1 MIKARNHEM
10 KLGSL
15 IQKEYI
21 ITGDKYQTTM
31 EAVDAIMDL
40 FDKKE
45 KFPVS
50 ADKIKEIVLDREKLG
65 GTVLPP
71 GIAIPHGRLENYQDI
86 LIGMWVPSK
95 ALETDQGVVKI
106 LIFFLTSKAG
116 SSLYLP
122 VLSALGKYF
131 SQDEFLDSLMGR
143 TSAQIHE
150 ILNTMQIKKEV
161 TIEDIMDPD
170 PISCTPQTT
179 LGQLS
184 DLLYQKNLSYL
195 PVLDSNNIQ
204 IGEVTIKD
212 LLSKGIPDYVKRLGD
227 VSFLKTLEPFEAL
240 LREEDR
246 ILVSEIMRPPTR
258 KIAKSASIIEAVL
271 MMTAKG
277 VRHIPVIDD
286 KKLVGMVNETDIL
299 KKVLR
304 A

>member
-1 MIKARNHEM
+1 M

-15 IQKEYI
+15 IQREYI
-21 ITGDKYQTTM
+21 ITGDKYKTTM
-31 EAVDAIMDL
+31 EAVDALLEL
-40 FDKKE
+40 FIKKE

-50 ADKIKEIVLDREKLG
+50 VEKIKEIVLERESLG

-71 GIAIPHGRLENYQDI
+71 GIAIPHGRIEGYEDI

-95 ALETDQGVVKI
+95 TLDTDQGEVKV

-116 SSLYLP
+116 SSFYLP
-122 VLSALGKYF
+122 VLSGLGKYF
-131 SQDEFLDSLMGR
+131 SKDDFLDSLMGK
-143 TSAQIHE
+143 SPSQIHE
-150 ILNTMQIKKEV
+150 LLNSMQIKKEV
-161 TIEDIMDPD
+161 TIEDIMVSDPV
-170 PISCTPQTT
+170 SCTGQTT

-184 DLLYQKNLSYL
+184 DLFYQKNLSYL
-195 PVLDSNNIQ
+195 PVVDKNNIQ

-212 LLSKGIPDYVKRLGD
+212 LLSKGVPDYVKRLGD

-258 KIAKSASIIEAVL
+258 KIAKTASIIEAVL
-271 MMTAKG
+271 MITTKG
-277 VRHIPVIDD
+277 VRHIPVIED
-286 KKLVGMVNETDIL
+286 KKLVGMVSETDIL

>member
-1 MIKARNHEM
+1 M

-21 ITGDKYQTTM
+21 ITGDRFKTTM
-31 EAVDAIMDL
+31 EAVDALLEL
-40 FDKKE
+40 FYKRE
-45 KFPVS
+45 KFPIPAEKV
-50 ADKIKEIVLDREKLG
+50 KEIVLERENLG

-71 GIAIPHGRLENYQDI
+71 GIAIPHGRIEGYEDI

-95 ALETDQGVVKI
+95 TLDTDIGEVKI
-106 LIFFLTSKAG
+106 LVFFLTSKAG

-122 VLSALGKYF
+122 VLSTLGKYF
-131 SQDEFLDSLMGR
+131 SKGEFLDSLMGK
-143 TSAQIHE
+143 TPQQIHDM
-150 ILNTMQIKKEV
+150 LNDMQIKKEV
-161 TIEDIMDPD
+161 SIEDIMVSDPV
-170 PISCTPQTT
+170 SCTAQTT

-184 DLLYQKNLSYL
+184 DLFYQKNLSYI
-195 PVLDSNNIQ
+195 PVVDKNHVQ

-212 LLSKGIPDYVKRLGD
+212 LLSRGVPDYVKRLGD

-258 KIAKSASIIEAVL
+258 KIAKTASIIEAVL
-271 MMTAKG
+271 MITTKG
-277 VRHIPVIDD
+277 VRHIPVIED
-286 KKLVGMVNETDIL
+286 KKLIGMVSETDIL